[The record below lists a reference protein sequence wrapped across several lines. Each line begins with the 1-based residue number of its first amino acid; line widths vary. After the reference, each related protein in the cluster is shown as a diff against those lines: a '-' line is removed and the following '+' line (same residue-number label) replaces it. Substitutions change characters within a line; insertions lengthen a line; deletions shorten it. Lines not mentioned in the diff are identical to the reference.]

1 MFINPHHLQ
10 QQVRQWLEED
20 VGPGDVTSDT
30 TIPAGSHGKAIM
42 HSKAEGVFAGI
53 PVLTAVF
60 HAVDS
65 SLSITPFIADGDR
78 IGKGTDIAEV
88 AGNVNSILKAERV
101 ALNIVQ
107 RLSGI
112 ATKTNRLMEKAKTGN
127 PDVRLVDTRKTTP
140 GLRMLEKYAV
150 RVGGGSNHRYGLF
163 DAVLIKDNHIKAAG
177 GLREAVAMA
186 RRAIPHTMT
195 VEVEVENLSQVEEA
209 LESKAD
215 IIMFDNMSIEMMKQA
230 VDRIGGFAITEASG
244 GISIDNIAE
253 VAAIGVNFIS
263 MGSLTYSVESLDI
276 SLDLYAKKTRE
287 VTNVV

>member
-1 MFINPHHLQ
+1 MYINPHHLQ

-20 VGPGDVTSDT
+20 VGPGDVTCDAT
-30 TIPAGSHGKAIM
+30 VPAELQGKAIL
-42 HSKAEGVFAGI
+42 HSKAEGIFAGI

-60 HAVDS
+60 HEVDPT
-65 SLSITPFIADGDR
+65 LKVNTFIQDGSR
-78 IGKGTDIAEV
+78 ISKGTIIAEV
-88 AGNVNSILKAERV
+88 FGNVHAILKAERV

-112 ATKTNRLMEKAKTGN
+112 ASKTNRLAEKAKSRN
-127 PDVRLVDTRKTTP
+127 AHVRLVDTRKTTP

-177 GLREAVAMA
+177 GLREAVRMA
-186 RRAIPHTMT
+186 RETAPHTMT
-195 VEVEVENLSQVEEA
+195 IEVEVENLEQVSEA

-230 VDRIGGFAITEASG
+230 VVMIGSAAVTEASG
-244 GISIDNIAE
+244 GISIANIAE
-253 VAAIGVNFIS
+253 VAAIGVDVIS
-263 MGSLTYSVESLDI
+263 MGSLTYSVEALDI
-276 SLDLYAKKTRE
+276 SLDLYAKKP
-287 VTNVV
+287 VYS